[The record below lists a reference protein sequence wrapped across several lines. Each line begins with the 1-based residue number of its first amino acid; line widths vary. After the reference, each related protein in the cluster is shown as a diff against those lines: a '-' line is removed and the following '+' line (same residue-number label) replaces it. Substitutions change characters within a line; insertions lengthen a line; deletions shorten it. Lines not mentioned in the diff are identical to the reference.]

1 MEYAQAAPIFIANML
16 ERPMVD
22 TLHRPLLRRTFLGS
36 LACSAG
42 LLGTGTSWAQGP
54 RTTAVTHSVLQV
66 VDMSASQIDVSKDFL
81 IGARAAW
88 QDLNARGGVR
98 GKAIKHVVVEVDG
111 SAPSLRS
118 AVDTLKAMPDCLA
131 VVGSAGHRAASQLAT
146 HLQREAADVA
156 HVAPWLHSQ
165 PPEGQDST
173 FGIFATRQEQISH
186 AVKSLSIMGVTEVGA
201 VFASAAERSSYQ
213 ADLEQAAAN
222 LKLKLK
228 TYVPSSTLQALAT
241 ELRPDSPRI
250 LIFLG
255 GTPELLQFSQG
266 IEKQAAQRYI
276 VAMSDVNLQTLQQLG
291 VSRFTPV
298 IATQAVPPVNGN
310 QPIVRSYR
318 ETLNR
323 LYDEPPTPQSLAGYL
338 SARYAQEVLGTLE
351 GALNRSTVLQAF
363 ARRQPLDLGGF
374 RINPDPRRKT
384 PAFVTQS
391 MVAADGRLVG

>member
-1 MEYAQAAPIFIANML
+1 MFNTSPRLAS
-16 ERPMVD
+16 
-22 TLHRPLLRRTFLGS
+22 RRIFLGS

-42 LLGTGTSWAQGP
+42 LLSTSSWAQSP
-54 RTTAVTHSVLQV
+54 RANAASPSVLQI
-66 VDMSASQIDVSKDFL
+66 VDMSDSQIDVSKDFL
-81 IGARAAW
+81 VGARAAW
-88 QDLNARGGVR
+88 QDLNSRGGVR
-98 GKAIKHVVVEVDG
+98 GKAIKHVVLEVDG

-118 AVDTLKAMPDCLA
+118 AVDALKAMPECLA
-131 VVGSAGHRAASQLAT
+131 VVGSTGHRAATQLAT
-146 HLQREAADVA
+146 LLQREVAEVA

-165 PPEGQDST
+165 PPEGQDTT

-201 VFASAAERSSYQ
+201 VFASAAERTSYQ
-213 ADLEQAAAN
+213 ADLEQAAAS
-222 LKLKLK
+222 LKLKLR
-228 TYVPSSTLQALAT
+228 TYVPSNGLQALAN

-276 VAMSDVNLQTLQQLG
+276 VAMSDVNLQVLQQLG

-310 QPIVRSYR
+310 QPIVRNYR

-338 SARYAQEVLGTLE
+338 SARYAQEVLGNLD
-351 GALNRSTVLQAF
+351 GALNRANTLQAF
-363 ARRQPLDLGGF
+363 ARRLPVDLGGF
-374 RINPDPRRKT
+374 RINPDPRRIT

>member
-1 MEYAQAAPIFIANML
+1 
-16 ERPMVD
+16 MVD

>member
-1 MEYAQAAPIFIANML
+1 MVNAPS
-16 ERPMVD
+16 
-22 TLHRPLLRRTFLGS
+22 RPLLRRSFLGC
-36 LACSAG
+36 LASGAG
-42 LLGTGTSWAQGP
+42 LLGSATSWAQAP
-54 RTTAVTHSVLQV
+54 RATAVTPSVLQV
-66 VDMSASQIDVSKDFL
+66 VDMSESQIDVSKDFL

-88 QDLNARGGVR
+88 QDLNSRGGIR
-98 GKAIKHVVVEVDG
+98 GKAVRHVVVEVDG
-111 SAPSLRS
+111 SPQSLRS
-118 AVDTLKAMPDCLA
+118 AVDTLKAQPECLA

-146 HLQREAADVA
+146 LLQREMPDVA

-165 PPEGQDST
+165 PLEGQDST

-201 VFASAAERSSYQ
+201 VFASAAERVSYQ
-213 ADLEQAAAN
+213 GDLEQAAAN

-323 LYDEPPTPQSLAGYL
+323 LFDEPPTPQSLAGYL
-338 SARYAQEVLGTLE
+338 SARYTQEVMLTLD
-351 GALNRSTVLQAF
+351 GGLNRANLLQAF
-363 ARRQPLDLGGF
+363 GRRLPLDLGGF
-374 RINPDPRRKT
+374 RINPDLRRKT

-391 MVAADGRLVG
+391 MVGADGRLVG

>member
-1 MEYAQAAPIFIANML
+1 
-16 ERPMVD
+16 MVNSPS
-22 TLHRPLLRRTFLGS
+22 RPLLRRSFLGC
-36 LACSAG
+36 LASGAG
-42 LLGTGTSWAQGP
+42 LLGSATSWAQAP
-54 RTTAVTHSVLQV
+54 RATAVTPSVLQV
-66 VDMSASQIDVSKDFL
+66 VDMSESQIDVSKDFL

-88 QDLNARGGVR
+88 QDLNSRGGIR
-98 GKAIKHVVVEVDG
+98 GKAVRHVVVEVDG
-111 SAPSLRS
+111 SPQSLRS
-118 AVDTLKAMPDCLA
+118 AVDTLKAQPECLA

-146 HLQREAADVA
+146 FLQREMPDVA

-165 PPEGQDST
+165 PLEGQDST

-201 VFASAAERSSYQ
+201 VFASAAERVSYQ
-213 ADLEQAAAN
+213 GDLEQAAAN

-323 LYDEPPTPQSLAGYL
+323 LFDEPPTPQSLAGYL
-338 SARYAQEVLGTLE
+338 SARYTQEVMLTLD
-351 GALNRSTVLQAF
+351 GGLNRANLLQAF
-363 ARRQPLDLGGF
+363 ARRLPLDLGGF
-374 RINPDPRRKT
+374 RINPDLRRKT